1 MRGGPR
7 TPRQQ
12 ALAALA
18 RREHSRVELARKLKR
33 TGAPPPEAELA
44 RLLDEL
50 QRDGLLSDAR
60 FADARARARAPR
72 SGVARIAQ
80 EMRERGVPDALIRA
94 TVAAL
99 SGNEEARAR
108 AVWQKRFGVVAGSSA
123 ERARQARFLQQ
134 RGFPAAVIRR
144 IVGDGDD

>member
-1 MRGGPR
+1 MR
-7 TPRQQ
+7 TLRQQ

-33 TGAPPPEAELA
+33 TGAPLPEAELA

-50 QRDGLLSDAR
+50 TRDGLLSDAR
-60 FADARARARAPR
+60 FAEALVRARAPR
-72 SGVARIAQ
+72 YGAARIAQ

-94 TVAAL
+94 AVAAL
-99 SGNEEARAR
+99 NASEEARAR
-108 AVWQKRFGVVAGSSA
+108 AVWQKRFGAPAACAA

-134 RGFPAAVIRR
+134 RGFSAAVIRR
-144 IVGDGDD
+144 ILGGIEE